1 MLAAAKTIGAGFL
14 SGAAV
19 GVSCPPSTSPGS
31 ARTANAQA
39 AKHEPKLRGISA
51 AAQRLQPLFLLK
63 LAIFVSVV
71 LRGLVLQRAAAVI
84 NWKNTSRYI
93 YFILS
98 PSGRIGGIF
107 STSLED
113 GAPTA
118 GSATT
123 NAAGVVTAV
132 NFGTPAGSSSF
143 LGPVPGGH
151 QYWDAAARLTYAPIL
166 TDEALLHFG
175 GSIRYQ
181 KPNDATAVS
190 DDRVLQPGG
199 TLKTDANIVGDTL
212 LGTQPLTC
220 WSSASAQLIGTN
232 CVNSM
237 LGYGAEFVASYGPFS
252 VQGEYRGMHYDRNA
266 SIIAWQHAPGGT
278 SVNFSGWYVYA
289 TWYLTGESRAA
300 AYQTY
305 PKEYVLPSGFG
316 QIRILNPWSAGG
328 WGAWEVAA
336 RIDEI
341 NFNSGGF
348 LVADL
353 ASGFNNPPNIRNI
366 QGGRETNLTF
376 GLNWYPDKGV
386 RFMANWVSVVQY
398 AAPYNRQ
405 DLNGIHP
412 NFFILRAQAD
422 W

>member
-1 MLAAAKTIGAGFL
+1 
-14 SGAAV
+14 
-19 GVSCPPSTSPGS
+19 
-31 ARTANAQA
+31 
-39 AKHEPKLRGISA
+39 
-51 AAQRLQPLFLLK
+51 
-63 LAIFVSVV
+63 
-71 LRGLVLQRAAAVI
+71 
-84 NWKNTSRYI
+84 
-93 YFILS
+93 
-98 PSGRIGGIF
+98 
-107 STSLED
+107 
-113 GAPTA
+113 
-118 GSATT
+118 
-123 NAAGVVTAV
+123 
-132 NFGTPAGSSSF
+132 
-143 LGPVPGGH
+143 VPGGH
-151 QYWDAAARLTYAPIL
+151 QYSDAAARLTYAPIL
-166 TDEALLHFG
+166 TEEALLHIG
-175 GSIRYQ
+175 GSFRYQ

-199 TLKTDANIVGDTL
+199 TLIMDSNIVGDTL

-237 LGYGAEFVASYGPFS
+237 IDYGAEFVASYGPFS

-266 SIIAWQHAPGGT
+266 SIILWQQAPGNT
-278 SVNFSGWYVYA
+278 NVNFSGWYVYA

-305 PKEYVLPSGFG
+305 PKEFNQPSGFG

-336 RIDEI
+336 RVDEI

-348 LVADL
+348 LVSNIA
-353 ASGFNNPPNIRNI
+353 AGFNNPPNIRNI

-405 DLNGIHP
+405 DINGIHP
-412 NFFILRAQAD
+412 NAFIMRAQVD